1 MNNLEGWGG
10 PNPDSWYSQQ
20 EELQKNIV
28 NRMHEYGIKPVL
40 PGYAGMVPHDVNEKL
55 GFNVT
60 DPGRW
65 NSFPR
70 PAFLQ
75 PTDSNFQKIA
85 TLYYD
90 EMTRLYGIADYY
102 AIDPFHE
109 GGSAKGVDLDLA
121 GKEIMSAMKRINPEA
136 VWVAQAW
143 QANPRPEMINS
154 MQKGDLLVLDLFS
167 ESRPMW
173 GMDWSSWY
181 RPDGYGKHN
190 WIYCMLLNFGG
201 RTGLHG
207 KITPVI
213 DYYFDAR
220 THRNGQNLKGVGATM
235 EAIENNPMMFEL
247 LFELPWY
254 KERFSAEDW
263 LSGYVK
269 ARYGSEDENLI
280 KAWQILAKTVYNCPP
295 TSTQEGTTET
305 VFAAIPQLDVRNVS
319 CCSRTAPFYNTDS
332 VRLAAEYM
340 LSVADRYRGNNN
352 FEYDLVDVV
361 RQTVANKGYYLQR
374 DVASAFQGKKVD
386 EFKVLNQQFLDL
398 ILAQDKLLQTR
409 TEFMLGT
416 WTNKAR
422 SLGNNDSEKNLYEW
436 NARTQITVWGNRAS
450 AGGLH
455 NYAYKEWSGLLKDVY
470 YPRWKSYFEYL
481 EKELKGESPE
491 HIDFFGMDEKWNRE
505 NNPYPSKPIGD
516 AIKTAVEV
524 YNSYVKDSVN

>member
-1 MNNLEGWGG
+1 
-10 PNPDSWYSQQ
+10 
-20 EELQKNIV
+20 
-28 NRMHEYGIKPVL
+28 
-40 PGYAGMVPHDVNEKL
+40 
-55 GFNVT
+55 
-60 DPGRW
+60 
-65 NSFPR
+65 
-70 PAFLQ
+70 
-75 PTDSNFQKIA
+75 
-85 TLYYD
+85 
-90 EMTRLYGIADYY
+90 
-102 AIDPFHE
+102 
-109 GGSAKGVDLDLA
+109 
-121 GKEIMSAMKRINPEA
+121 
-136 VWVAQAW
+136 
-143 QANPRPEMINS
+143 
-154 MQKGDLLVLDLFS
+154 
-167 ESRPMW
+167 
-173 GMDWSSWY
+173 
-181 RPDGYGKHN
+181 
-190 WIYCMLLNFGG
+190 
-201 RTGLHG
+201 
-207 KITPVI
+207 
-213 DYYFDAR
+213 
-220 THRNGQNLKGVGATM
+220 
-235 EAIENNPMMFEL
+235 
-247 LFELPWY
+247 
-254 KERFSAEDW
+254 
-263 LSGYVK
+263 
-269 ARYGSEDENLI
+269 
-280 KAWQILAKTVYNCPP
+280 
-295 TSTQEGTTET
+295 
-305 VFAAIPQLDVRNVS
+305 
-319 CCSRTAPFYNTDS
+319 
-332 VRLAAEYM
+332 M